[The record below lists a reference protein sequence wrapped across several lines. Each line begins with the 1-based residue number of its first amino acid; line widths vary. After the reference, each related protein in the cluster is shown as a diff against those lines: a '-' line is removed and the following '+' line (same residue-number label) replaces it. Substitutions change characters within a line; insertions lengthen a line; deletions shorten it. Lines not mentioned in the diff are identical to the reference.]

1 MEEEVSL
8 LRGGFTEWKP
18 GAQGRW
24 YIVVLLCL
32 GFFLDSASSA
42 ALASSFRALEVEIGL
57 SPMKQGAVL
66 MMQNLTG
73 SLFAPLWGY
82 KADRSDRLQVLAMAA
97 GIWSVSTAVTA
108 HAGMHGFVALIFAR
122 ILYGVGTSGV
132 TPVVQSII
140 ADMFP
145 DEERGRAFA
154 FCIAASCLGMLVS
167 TVVVTGVSMHDVNTT
182 YQGWQIAFLVLGGA
196 AALFSVALV
205 LLARNL
211 PIPRAEGL
219 AGSAWDD
226 FVETFKMPTFRVVL
240 LQGAFVCTALEAHAF
255 LVIWAQY
262 IGYQNWVAGILVSMG
277 MLGTLV
283 GCFVGGSLGDWA
295 AHKSPDH
302 GRIYVGQVGGSL
314 MLTFWIGIMVV
325 PHKTRYVYILG
336 LLLFLFGS
344 VKNWEYVGAIR
355 PILVEVAP
363 SRRRGQTIG
372 YAAAVDGIVSA
383 SLGGPLIGLLAEQV
397 FGYEQTS
404 LDVNVMPE
412 EQRLGN
418 LGALTRALGVVTAAC
433 ITGNLIAFSILHYTY
448 AADRSAAKL
457 RDH

>member
-1 MEEEVSL
+1 
-8 LRGGFTEWKP
+8 
-18 GAQGRW
+18 
-24 YIVVLLCL
+24 
-32 GFFLDSASSA
+32 
-42 ALASSFRALEVEIGL
+42 
-57 SPMKQGAVL
+57 MKQGAVL

>member
-1 MEEEVSL
+1 
-8 LRGGFTEWKP
+8 
-18 GAQGRW
+18 
-24 YIVVLLCL
+24 
-32 GFFLDSASSA
+32 
-42 ALASSFRALEVEIGL
+42 
-57 SPMKQGAVL
+57 
-66 MMQNLTG
+66 
-73 SLFAPLWGY
+73 
-82 KADRSDRLQVLAMAA
+82 
-97 GIWSVSTAVTA
+97 
-108 HAGMHGFVALIFAR
+108 
-122 ILYGVGTSGV
+122 
-132 TPVVQSII
+132 
-140 ADMFP
+140 
-145 DEERGRAFA
+145 
-154 FCIAASCLGMLVS
+154 
-167 TVVVTGVSMHDVNTT
+167 
-182 YQGWQIAFLVLGGA
+182 LVLGGA

>member
-8 LRGGFTEWKP
+8 LHGGYTDWKP

-24 YIVVLLCL
+24 YVVVLLCL

-42 ALASSFRALEVEIGL
+42 ALASSFRALEVEINL

-73 SLFAPLWGY
+73 SIFAPLWGY
-82 KADRSDRLQVLAMAA
+82 QADRADRLQILAVAA

-108 HAGMHGFVALIFAR
+108 HAGMHGFVALVFAR

-145 DEERGRAFA
+145 DAERGRAFA

-167 TVVVTGVSMHDVNTT
+167 TVVVTGVSMHDVNST
-182 YQGWQIAFLVLGGA
+182 YQGWQIAFLVLGA
-196 AALFSVALV
+196 AAAMFSISLLF
-205 LLARNL
+205 LARNL
-211 PIPRAEGL
+211 PIPRAEGPVE
-219 AGSAWDD
+219 SAWTD
-226 FVETFKMPTFRVVL
+226 FADTFKMPTFRVVL

-295 AHKSPDH
+295 AQKSPDH
-302 GRIYVGQVGGSL
+302 GRIYVGQIGGTL
-314 MLTFWIGIMVV
+314 MLAFWIGIMFV

-336 LLLFLFGS
+336 MLLFLFGS

-433 ITGNLIAFSILHYTY
+433 ITGNLIAFSVLHYTY
-448 AADRSAAKL
+448 GPDRTAAKL
-457 RDH
+457 RDN